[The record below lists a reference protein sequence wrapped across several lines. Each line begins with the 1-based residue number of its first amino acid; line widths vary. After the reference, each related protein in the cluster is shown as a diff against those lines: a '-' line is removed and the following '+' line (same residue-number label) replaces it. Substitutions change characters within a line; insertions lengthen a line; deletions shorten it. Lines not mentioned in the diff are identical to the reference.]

1 MTVLLNDATWASGF
15 RVGMHWDGFAQSKL
29 PGYGTHQRSVK
40 TLWQEENEQRSFSSM
55 SEYLEEV
62 DGRKARARAK
72 AYQGAVQDFDWVR
85 RRREGLR
92 NTMRQRHLNAAS
104 LHPR

>member
-1 MTVLLNDATWASGF
+1 MWALWGGGGSCVYF
-15 RVGMHWDGFAQSKL
+15 LFAQSRM
-29 PGYGTHQRSVK
+29 PGYGTHQRGVK

-62 DGRKARARAK
+62 DSRKPRARAK

-85 RRREGLR
+85 KRREGLR
-92 NTMRQRHLNAAS
+92 NTMRQTHLNAAS
-104 LHPR
+104 MHRR

>member
-1 MTVLLNDATWASGF
+1 M
-15 RVGMHWDGFAQSKL
+15 
-29 PGYGTHQRSVK
+29 PGYGTHQRGVK

-62 DGRKARARAK
+62 DSRKPRARAK

-85 RRREGLR
+85 KRREGLR
-92 NTMRQRHLNAAS
+92 NTMRQTHLNAAS
-104 LHPR
+104 MHRR